1 MSQISKKKLIRV
13 LKGDLEEPVTKQS
26 LLDQLS
32 KPVTQEEW
40 LKGYKRWKKHMEEN
54 TLSTPLSEY
63 EAIENIGKK
72 RRRRKNVND

>member
-13 LKGDLEEPVTKQS
+13 LKGDLEEPMTKQS

>member
-1 MSQISKKKLIRV
+1 MIKV
-13 LKGDLEEPVTKQS
+13 LKGDLEEPMTKQS
-26 LLDQLS
+26 LLAQLAE
-32 KPVTQEEW
+32 PINQEEW
-40 LKGYKRWKKHMEEN
+40 LRGYKRWKKHMEEN